1 LPRSNLSQYS
11 NRFQPQVSTLKT
23 NTSGKGVEKDTKGKS
38 VEKESSKVRPTI
50 KCYKCQGYRHIA
62 ANYSNLVK
70 IALINGV
77 LVAESESDS
86 DKFIYRLQVSQ
97 TTKKD
102 DWRRAATFHM
112 FTKIGDKNYK
122 VIVNSESCINAISSN
137 VTKKFGLEVVSHPHL
152 YKVP

>member
-23 NTSGKGVEKDTKGKS
+23 NTRGKGVEKDTKGKS

-86 DKFIYRLQVSQ
+86 DKFIYQEKEKESNIDEEITGDVGLNCIKPTPSTHLSVFRCHKQQKRMIGEELQPS
-97 TTKKD
+97 TCSPK
-102 DWRRAATFHM
+102 
-112 FTKIGDKNYK
+112 
-122 VIVNSESCINAISSN
+122 
-137 VTKKFGLEVVSHPHL
+137 LEIRTIR
-152 YKVP
+152 